1 MLRPMGIGLALCR
14 MYGGNKTNQRNE
26 RQSMK
31 KFLVLAVLV
40 ALAGCNTVSGFGEDI
55 TGGANMV
62 GGWVGVQ

>member
-1 MLRPMGIGLALCR
+1 

-62 GGWVGVQ
+62 GGWVGF